1 MKMTKWKDDEYQRD
15 PTFQRYYCKGCG
27 NYIDI
32 ARKFIPKLKSYE
44 TEVCC
49 GECGGSVFK

>member
-1 MKMTKWKDDEYQRD
+1 MTKWKDDEYQRD